1 MQDRKRFP
9 RWLLGVGLMGGAA
22 TAVGAI
28 AWHQWKTPDAS
39 HWVAAADAARQQ
51 GSLKEAVIHYKS
63 ALQLTP
69 EDLPT
74 RWHLG
79 QTYLA
84 LNQPAAALSELS
96 RAEALAAT
104 TPAVSLDLAQA
115 QIDLA
120 RYAEANTT
128 LDSYRGPRTPE
139 LDAMKVKAK
148 LGLGHTAE
156 AKTLLEAAQ
165 QHAPDAASLDV
176 ATARLALS
184 QRDINGASAALDKA
198 LATSPKNLE
207 ALTLKARIALSQG
220 NLTAA
225 LSGFETALALA
236 PEDLEALAGLAQA
249 QIGTR
254 QMEAASAS
262 VSRLKHLAPKS
273 GEVLLLSGMLA
284 YAREDWA
291 RLTDPS
297 GDQKSSSLR
306 HFGNR
311 KERTQL

>member
-1 MQDRKRFP
+1 M
-9 RWLLGVGLMGGAA
+9 
-22 TAVGAI
+22 
-28 AWHQWKTPDAS
+28 
-39 HWVAAADAARQQ
+39 AAADAARQQ

-148 LGLGHTAE
+148 LGLGHTAR
-156 AKTLLEAAQ
+156 Q
-165 QHAPDAASLDV
+165 
-176 ATARLALS
+176 
-184 QRDINGASAALDKA
+184 SAFLRGRNVSHKV
-198 LATSPKNLE
+198 
-207 ALTLKARIALSQG
+207 
-220 NLTAA
+220 
-225 LSGFETALALA
+225 
-236 PEDLEALAGLAQA
+236 AGLYYAGHSTLPG
-249 QIGTR
+249 IGLP
-254 QMEAASAS
+254 MCLIGAEL
-262 VSRLKHLAPKS
+262 VYKHLAGDRSTGAIKKLKS
-273 GEVLLLSGMLA
+273 L
-284 YAREDWA
+284 
-291 RLTDPS
+291 
-297 GDQKSSSLR
+297 
-306 HFGNR
+306 
-311 KERTQL
+311 